1 MTIAVAH
8 RRDVGRRWRELRA
21 ELRRPQ
27 VWMGYVF
34 LLPAFLPL
42 LIFVVLPVVAGV
54 AISFAYF
61 DPLATERA
69 SWLGWANY
77 QELLQDRLFGV
88 TIQNTF
94 RFTVLF
100 VPLNLAAGFATAL
113 LLNRQLPGIAFIRGA
128 YYLPY
133 LTSAVAIGII
143 WAWLF
148 SPTAGL
154 INVVL
159 QGIGLAAPNW
169 LGHPATAL
177 HAVTIIAVWKA
188 YPGVMLIYLAGLQG
202 IPQVY
207 YDAAKVDGAGRWEL
221 LRDITWPLLRP
232 VTFYLIVVG
241 VISSLQVFDLVNI
254 LTNGG
259 PADST
264 TTIVHQIYLNAFSF
278 GRMGYAA
285 AMACL
290 LFIGIALLT
299 AINWRLFSKD
309 VEY

>member
-1 MTIAVAH
+1 MTIAVAP
-8 RRDVGRRWRELRA
+8 RRDAGGRWRELRA

-27 VWMGYVF
+27 VWIAYVF
-34 LLPAFLPL
+34 LAPAFLPL
-42 LIFVVLPVVAGV
+42 LLFVVLPVFAGV
-54 AISFAYF
+54 AMSFANF
-61 DPLATERA
+61 DPLAIERVN
-69 SWLGWANY
+69 WVGWANY
-77 QELLQDRLFGV
+77 QELLQDFLFGV

-113 LLNRQLPGIAFIRGA
+113 LLNRQLRGIAFIRGA

-148 SPTAGL
+148 SPNAGL
-154 INVVL
+154 INTVLRVV
-159 QGIGLAAPNW
+159 GMATPDW
-169 LGHPATAL
+169 LGHPSTAL
-177 HAVTIIAVWKA
+177 HAVTIVAVWKA
-188 YPGVMLIYLAGLQG
+188 YPGTMLIYLAGLQG

-207 YDAAKVDGAGRWEL
+207 YDAALVDGAGRWEL

-232 VTFYLIVVG
+232 VTFYLVVIG
-241 VISSLQVFDLVNI
+241 VISSMQVFDLVNI

-264 TTIVHQIYLNAFSF
+264 TTIVHQIYLNAFRF

-299 AINWRLFSKD
+299 IVNWRLFSKD